1 MRISAK
7 VTYACLALIDI
18 AQSEVDGFPR
28 RMREIAHA
36 QGIPRKYLPKIL
48 LHLKAAGLV
57 QSARGSG
64 GGYQLALSPSKI
76 SLSQVIVAID
86 GQNSALERGNSMA
99 ARNLSEALRQ
109 VQSGYH
115 ELLATVTIA
124 QLARKAGP
132 RDWVI

>member
-7 VTYACLALIDI
+7 VRYACLALIDI

-28 RMREIAHA
+28 RMRDIAHE

-57 QSARGSG
+57 TSARGSG
-64 GGYQLALSPSKI
+64 GGYQLALSSAKI

-86 GQNSALERGNSMA
+86 GRNSAVERGNSMA
-99 ARNLSEALRQ
+99 ARNLSEALGQ
-109 VQSGYH
+109 IQTAYH

-124 QLARKAGP
+124 QLARQTGP
-132 RDWVI
+132 QDWVI